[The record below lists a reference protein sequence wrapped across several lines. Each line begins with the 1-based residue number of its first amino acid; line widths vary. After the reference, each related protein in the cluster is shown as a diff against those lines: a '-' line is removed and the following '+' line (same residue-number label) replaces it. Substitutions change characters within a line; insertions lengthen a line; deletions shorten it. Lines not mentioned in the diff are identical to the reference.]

1 MQQYFLSAPPLHC
14 SMSGCSDPE
23 SHTYLRCQAC
33 SVPPNGNC
41 LHHRVCLMLQCLH
54 GCTQAK
60 LKAKRGAATTSQT
73 APPPSS
79 KKPRVASGLSTIG
92 KRSASSNE
100 PVTVLP
106 LHHKKLQLTETQ
118 ICAPRKDCFNKR
130 YMHYLIEKQTVFCQL
145 RPSHELRPGLAP
157 LYNPIL
163 WSQGCSEITPIDIDK
178 LSSAIHS
185 VGFGVLGPEE
195 VELNAYRMTSSVRFI

>member
-1 MQQYFLSAPPLHC
+1 MVTACITECASCYNACTDAHKLSWKRREVL
-14 SMSGCSDPE
+14 
-23 SHTYLRCQAC
+23 LK
-33 SVPPNGNC
+33 PPN
-41 LHHRVCLMLQCLH
+41 L
-54 GCTQAK
+54 
-60 LKAKRGAATTSQT
+60 
-73 APPPSS
+73 PPPPPTPPY